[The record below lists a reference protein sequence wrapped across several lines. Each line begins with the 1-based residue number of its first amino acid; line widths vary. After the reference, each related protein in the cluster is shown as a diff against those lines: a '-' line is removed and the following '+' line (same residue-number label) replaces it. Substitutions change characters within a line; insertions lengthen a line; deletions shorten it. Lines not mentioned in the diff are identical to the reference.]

1 MLNLTVAIIASVIV
15 MLISIYAG
23 VYLSRYKS
31 SVTEM
36 LGMMI
41 GMTQGMMT
49 GIAVGYFI
57 GAATDMFIS
66 NLVGVIVG
74 LVFGVVFGKVGGLM
88 GILNGGMSAVMGGMM
103 GAMLGVMLQ
112 YLYDGWAID
121 ITSVFMGIIYVFSI
135 IGMVRLVQQ
144 GAATQMETDPVCRMK
159 VNPKTALQYAFQNQ
173 TYSFCSASCQR
184 AFAQTPE
191 MFLRKALAVS
201 PANVSLTPVT
211 GVIASGYEPSATE
224 KQNG

>member
-1 MLNLTVAIIASVIV
+1 MLNLTTAIIASLAV
-15 MLISIYAG
+15 MLVSTGVG
-23 VYLSRYKS
+23 VYLARYKS

-74 LVFGVVFGKVGGLM
+74 LVFGIVFGRVGGLM
-88 GILNGGMSAVMGGMM
+88 GMMDGGMGGTMGGMM

-112 YLYDGWAID
+112 YLYNGLAITVTN
-121 ITSVFMGIIYVFSI
+121 ILIAVVYLASMAAL
-135 IGMVRLVQQ
+135 VRLVQQ
-144 GAATQMETDPVCRMK
+144 GAATQLEIDPVCDMK
-159 VNPKTALQYAFQNQ
+159 VDSKTPLKHVHQGL
-173 TYSFCSASCQR
+173 TYYFCAPACQR
-184 AFAQTPE
+184 SFAREPE
-191 MFLRKALAVS
+191 KYLKR
-201 PANVSLTPVT
+201 
-211 GVIASGYEPSATE
+211 
-224 KQNG
+224 